1 MDDFTLL
8 SADDR
13 AYAESTGIRCED
25 APELF
30 SVQDGGTLVLSVK
43 GLQFIKY
50 ACAVHQLPFRP
61 AALQTQK
68 DLFRLAIDMS
78 RVRIARLQTSTA
90 RQLRSGTLPAQERDF
105 ARAVLDADLHD
116 ALDAAGRHDD
126 CTAAGDNVI
135 PLGAPRRPD

>member
-1 MDDFTLL
+1 MDDYNLL
-8 SADDR
+8 SDADR

-30 SVQDGGTLVLSVK
+30 SVQDGGALVLSVK

-50 ACAVHQLPFRP
+50 ACTVHQLPFRP

-68 DLFRLAIDMS
+68 DLFRLAIEMS

-90 RQLRSGTLPAQERDF
+90 RQLRAGTVPAQERNF
-105 ARAVLDADLHD
+105 ARAALNGDLQG

-126 CTAAGDNVI
+126 CAAAGDNVI
-135 PLGAPRRPD
+135 PLGAPPRQD